1 MGEVVSLADRRAAL
15 RPVAPAPV
23 DELAEI
29 VVWLKPASSWWKG
42 KLQIELANSFRH
54 VADVRR
60 ILAADEHGKDS
71 EEYASQKDLADKAFD
86 AWRVVCLRQVFI
98 PAPNVAALRWKQ
110 DWVRRNNG
118 AGCSEIALAI
128 AQDERAL
135 AGRLAAVAK
144 QQAGRKKHAR
154 QH

>member
-1 MGEVVSLADRRAAL
+1 MGRGLWASLALPYFGSQAMPSPSRSRPYAL
-15 RPVAPAPV
+15 A
-23 DELAEI
+23 
-29 VVWLKPASSWWKG
+29 
-42 KLQIELANSFRH
+42 
-54 VADVRR
+54 
-60 ILAADEHGKDS
+60 
-71 EEYASQKDLADKAFD
+71 KDLADKAFD

-118 AGCSEIALAI
+118 AGCSEIGLAI

-144 QQAGRKKHAR
+144 QQAGRKQAR